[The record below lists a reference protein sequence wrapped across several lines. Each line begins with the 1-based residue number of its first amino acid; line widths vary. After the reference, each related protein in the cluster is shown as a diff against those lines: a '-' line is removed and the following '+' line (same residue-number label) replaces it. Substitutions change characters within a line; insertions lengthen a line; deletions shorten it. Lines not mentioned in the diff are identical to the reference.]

1 MKLLLADDEPDM
13 IRALSAILTHE
24 GYKVDAVYDG
34 AEALEK
40 AAAVS
45 YDGLILDIMM
55 PKLDGLAVLSALRDK
70 DILTPVLLLTA
81 KSQTEDKISGLDCGA
96 DDYLTKPFDIGE
108 FLARVRALT
117 RRSAAQTTLWAYL
130 RQLYPGSRF
139 HGTFLRHFL
148 RLLIQPRGGNAGIV
162 YPRGRT
168 PFNRNTAFRA
178 HLGKHILRR
187 GRFRSTSTDTG
198 GTTGMDLRFLS
209 AKKDAG
215 AGRQPEHPANRRG
228 ISSDGGGR
236 MIRSLRRRFLLIAMF
251 SLALTLFVIGG
262 SINLGNYIRLTDRAD
277 AIITTLY
284 ENDWNFPL
292 VRNHP
297 NVSGRFQLTR
307 ETEFETRYCIIHL
320 DENEEPSDVNSEHIA
335 SLSESDIS
343 ALTDAILS
351 SGKDNGY
358 WGYYRY
364 HLYPSDGSSESDSS
378 TLVIVD
384 CFSQLQ
390 SFYILLRLTFF
401 IIFGCLAVVLLLL
414 LCLSDYVIKPF
425 ADNIKKQR
433 RFITDVSHELKTP
446 LGIISANVGVMEI
459 THGKD
464 EWTESTRKQVERLNR
479 MIAELIELSRAE
491 ESMCPESLSDFSV
504 SALVKETSDS
514 FQTSVDA
521 QGKKLSLSIE
531 PELSMRGQ
539 RDQILRLCSILLDNA
554 VKYCLPDGTITV
566 SLYQKKRLLCLEV
579 QNPCE
584 NLEPDQV
591 PRLFDRFYRADDSR
605 ARASGGYGI
614 GLSIAKSIVERHG
627 GRISAHLAPGKDK
640 QNEIHFCAL
649 LPRLS

>member
-1 MKLLLADDEPDM
+1 M
-13 IRALSAILTHE
+13 
-24 GYKVDAVYDG
+24 
-34 AEALEK
+34 
-40 AAAVS
+40 
-45 YDGLILDIMM
+45 
-55 PKLDGLAVLSALRDK
+55 
-70 DILTPVLLLTA
+70 
-81 KSQTEDKISGLDCGA
+81 
-96 DDYLTKPFDIGE
+96 
-108 FLARVRALT
+108 
-117 RRSAAQTTLWAYL
+117 
-130 RQLYPGSRF
+130 
-139 HGTFLRHFL
+139 
-148 RLLIQPRGGNAGIV
+148 
-162 YPRGRT
+162 
-168 PFNRNTAFRA
+168 
-178 HLGKHILRR
+178 
-187 GRFRSTSTDTG
+187 
-198 GTTGMDLRFLS
+198 
-209 AKKDAG
+209 
-215 AGRQPEHPANRRG
+215 
-228 ISSDGGGR
+228 
-236 MIRSLRRRFLLIAMF
+236 
-251 SLALTLFVIGG
+251 
-262 SINLGNYIRLTDRAD
+262 
-277 AIITTLY
+277 
-284 ENDWNFPL
+284 
-292 VRNHP
+292 RNHP
-297 NVSGRFQLTR
+297 TST
-307 ETEFETRYCIIHL
+307 
-320 DENEEPSDVNSEHIA
+320 PSTSPPSVRA
-335 SLSESDIS
+335 TIS

-364 HLYPSDGSSESDSS
+364 HLYPSDGSSESDSG

-491 ESMCPESLSDFSV
+491 ESICPESLSDFSV

-514 FQTSVDA
+514 FQTAVDA

-584 NLEPDQV
+584 NLEPDQI

>member
-1 MKLLLADDEPDM
+1 
-13 IRALSAILTHE
+13 
-24 GYKVDAVYDG
+24 
-34 AEALEK
+34 
-40 AAAVS
+40 
-45 YDGLILDIMM
+45 
-55 PKLDGLAVLSALRDK
+55 
-70 DILTPVLLLTA
+70 
-81 KSQTEDKISGLDCGA
+81 
-96 DDYLTKPFDIGE
+96 
-108 FLARVRALT
+108 
-117 RRSAAQTTLWAYL
+117 
-130 RQLYPGSRF
+130 
-139 HGTFLRHFL
+139 
-148 RLLIQPRGGNAGIV
+148 
-162 YPRGRT
+162 
-168 PFNRNTAFRA
+168 
-178 HLGKHILRR
+178 
-187 GRFRSTSTDTG
+187 
-198 GTTGMDLRFLS
+198 
-209 AKKDAG
+209 
-215 AGRQPEHPANRRG
+215 
-228 ISSDGGGR
+228 

-464 EWTESTRKQVERLNR
+464 EWTES
-479 MIAELIELSRAE
+479 
-491 ESMCPESLSDFSV
+491 MCPESLSDFSV

-566 SLYQKKRLLCLEV
+566 SLLCLEV

>member
-1 MKLLLADDEPDM
+1 
-13 IRALSAILTHE
+13 
-24 GYKVDAVYDG
+24 
-34 AEALEK
+34 
-40 AAAVS
+40 
-45 YDGLILDIMM
+45 
-55 PKLDGLAVLSALRDK
+55 
-70 DILTPVLLLTA
+70 
-81 KSQTEDKISGLDCGA
+81 
-96 DDYLTKPFDIGE
+96 
-108 FLARVRALT
+108 
-117 RRSAAQTTLWAYL
+117 
-130 RQLYPGSRF
+130 
-139 HGTFLRHFL
+139 
-148 RLLIQPRGGNAGIV
+148 
-162 YPRGRT
+162 
-168 PFNRNTAFRA
+168 
-178 HLGKHILRR
+178 
-187 GRFRSTSTDTG
+187 
-198 GTTGMDLRFLS
+198 
-209 AKKDAG
+209 
-215 AGRQPEHPANRRG
+215 
-228 ISSDGGGR
+228 

-364 HLYPSDGSSESDSS
+364 HLYPSDGSSESDSG

-401 IIFGCLAVVLLLL
+401 IIFGCLAVVLLL
-414 LCLSDYVIKPF
+414 PF
-425 ADNIKKQR
+425 ADTIKNQR

-446 LGIISANVGVMEI
+446 LGIISANVGVMEMI
-459 THGKD
+459 RGKD

-514 FQTSVDA
+514 FQTAVDA

>member
-1 MKLLLADDEPDM
+1 
-13 IRALSAILTHE
+13 
-24 GYKVDAVYDG
+24 
-34 AEALEK
+34 
-40 AAAVS
+40 
-45 YDGLILDIMM
+45 
-55 PKLDGLAVLSALRDK
+55 
-70 DILTPVLLLTA
+70 
-81 KSQTEDKISGLDCGA
+81 
-96 DDYLTKPFDIGE
+96 
-108 FLARVRALT
+108 
-117 RRSAAQTTLWAYL
+117 
-130 RQLYPGSRF
+130 
-139 HGTFLRHFL
+139 
-148 RLLIQPRGGNAGIV
+148 
-162 YPRGRT
+162 
-168 PFNRNTAFRA
+168 
-178 HLGKHILRR
+178 
-187 GRFRSTSTDTG
+187 
-198 GTTGMDLRFLS
+198 
-209 AKKDAG
+209 
-215 AGRQPEHPANRRG
+215 
-228 ISSDGGGR
+228 

-351 SGKDNGY
+351 AGKGNGY

-364 HLYPSDGSSESDSS
+364 HLYPSDGSSESDGC

-459 THGKD
+459 TRGKD

-491 ESMCPESLSDFSV
+491 ESMYPESLSDFSV

-514 FQTSVDA
+514 FQTAVDA

>member
-1 MKLLLADDEPDM
+1 
-13 IRALSAILTHE
+13 
-24 GYKVDAVYDG
+24 
-34 AEALEK
+34 
-40 AAAVS
+40 
-45 YDGLILDIMM
+45 
-55 PKLDGLAVLSALRDK
+55 
-70 DILTPVLLLTA
+70 
-81 KSQTEDKISGLDCGA
+81 
-96 DDYLTKPFDIGE
+96 
-108 FLARVRALT
+108 
-117 RRSAAQTTLWAYL
+117 
-130 RQLYPGSRF
+130 
-139 HGTFLRHFL
+139 
-148 RLLIQPRGGNAGIV
+148 
-162 YPRGRT
+162 
-168 PFNRNTAFRA
+168 
-178 HLGKHILRR
+178 
-187 GRFRSTSTDTG
+187 
-198 GTTGMDLRFLS
+198 
-209 AKKDAG
+209 
-215 AGRQPEHPANRRG
+215 
-228 ISSDGGGR
+228 

-446 LGIISANVGVMEI
+446 LGIISANVGVMEMI
-459 THGKD
+459 RGKD

-584 NLEPDQV
+584 NLEPDQI

>member
-1 MKLLLADDEPDM
+1 
-13 IRALSAILTHE
+13 
-24 GYKVDAVYDG
+24 
-34 AEALEK
+34 
-40 AAAVS
+40 
-45 YDGLILDIMM
+45 
-55 PKLDGLAVLSALRDK
+55 
-70 DILTPVLLLTA
+70 
-81 KSQTEDKISGLDCGA
+81 
-96 DDYLTKPFDIGE
+96 
-108 FLARVRALT
+108 
-117 RRSAAQTTLWAYL
+117 
-130 RQLYPGSRF
+130 
-139 HGTFLRHFL
+139 
-148 RLLIQPRGGNAGIV
+148 
-162 YPRGRT
+162 
-168 PFNRNTAFRA
+168 
-178 HLGKHILRR
+178 
-187 GRFRSTSTDTG
+187 
-198 GTTGMDLRFLS
+198 
-209 AKKDAG
+209 
-215 AGRQPEHPANRRG
+215 
-228 ISSDGGGR
+228 
-236 MIRSLRRRFLLIAMF
+236 MIRSLRHRFLLIAMF

-284 ENDWNFPL
+284 ENDWNFPF

-320 DENEEPSDVNSEHIA
+320 DENEKPSDVNSEHIA

-364 HLYPSDGSSESDSS
+364 HLYPSDGSSESDSG

-446 LGIISANVGVMEI
+446 LGIISANVGVMEMI
-459 THGKD
+459 RGKD

-514 FQTSVDA
+514 FQTAVDA

-531 PELSMRGQ
+531 PELSMR
-539 RDQILRLCSILLDNA
+539 
-554 VKYCLPDGTITV
+554 
-566 SLYQKKRLLCLEV
+566 
-579 QNPCE
+579 
-584 NLEPDQV
+584 
-591 PRLFDRFYRADDSR
+591 
-605 ARASGGYGI
+605 
-614 GLSIAKSIVERHG
+614 
-627 GRISAHLAPGKDK
+627 
-640 QNEIHFCAL
+640 
-649 LPRLS
+649 

>member
-1 MKLLLADDEPDM
+1 MATGATTVTIC
-13 IRALSAILTHE
+13 IRPMEAAKAT
-24 GYKVDAVYDG
+24 AV
-34 AEALEK
+34 
-40 AAAVS
+40 
-45 YDGLILDIMM
+45 
-55 PKLDGLAVLSALRDK
+55 R
-70 DILTPVLLLTA
+70 
-81 KSQTEDKISGLDCGA
+81 
-96 DDYLTKPFDIGE
+96 
-108 FLARVRALT
+108 
-117 RRSAAQTTLWAYL
+117 
-130 RQLYPGSRF
+130 
-139 HGTFLRHFL
+139 
-148 RLLIQPRGGNAGIV
+148 
-162 YPRGRT
+162 
-168 PFNRNTAFRA
+168 
-178 HLGKHILRR
+178 
-187 GRFRSTSTDTG
+187 
-198 GTTGMDLRFLS
+198 
-209 AKKDAG
+209 
-215 AGRQPEHPANRRG
+215 
-228 ISSDGGGR
+228 
-236 MIRSLRRRFLLIAMF
+236 
-251 SLALTLFVIGG
+251 
-262 SINLGNYIRLTDRAD
+262 
-277 AIITTLY
+277 
-284 ENDWNFPL
+284 
-292 VRNHP
+292 
-297 NVSGRFQLTR
+297 
-307 ETEFETRYCIIHL
+307 
-320 DENEEPSDVNSEHIA
+320 
-335 SLSESDIS
+335 
-343 ALTDAILS
+343 
-351 SGKDNGY
+351 
-358 WGYYRY
+358 
-364 HLYPSDGSSESDSS
+364 
-378 TLVIVD
+378 LVIVD

-446 LGIISANVGVMEI
+446 LGIISCQRRR
-459 THGKD
+459 HGND
-464 EWTESTRKQVERLNR
+464 TRQGRVDGKHPQAGRALKR

-514 FQTSVDA
+514 FQTAVDA